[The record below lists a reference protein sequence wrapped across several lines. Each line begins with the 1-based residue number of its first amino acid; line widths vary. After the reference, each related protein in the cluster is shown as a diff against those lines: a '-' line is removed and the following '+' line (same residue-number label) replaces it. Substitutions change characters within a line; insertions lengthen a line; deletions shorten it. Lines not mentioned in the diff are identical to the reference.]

1 MDDAQDYDV
10 IVVGSGAGGML
21 AAVRAHDLGL
31 KTLVIE
37 RSDHYG
43 GTSAVSGGALWIPA
57 NGESPNPDSP
67 ELSLDYLRAVTA
79 GAVPEAKLRRYV
91 EYAPR
96 MIAHLKALGVRYFT
110 HQELSYPD
118 YYPFAPGALA
128 AGRTMFVASTDG
140 AVLGEEFFRLRE
152 ADPSYRLFNRIA
164 MDNEE
169 GLAIAAQAKGWQLT
183 LARLIFDYWGD
194 IRWRLRTPRDRQLK
208 LGGALI
214 GGLRKALADRGIP
227 LQLKTRMRTLLTEN
241 GRVTGLVAEQEG
253 QVLHI
258 GAARGVIL
266 ACGGFEQ
273 SQTLRERY
281 LDQPTMASWS
291 ATPRENNTGDG
302 LLAALEVGADTE
314 FLNEAWWAPTL
325 PTPSAHAP
333 NTVRNLAMF
342 LERGYP
348 HSLAVNRLG
357 KRFVNE
363 ACSYH
368 QFGQAM
374 LRDNAATGANMP
386 CWLVFD
392 ATFRRNYALGS
403 MLPAQMVPDSKLPPE
418 WLDNLLYRADT
429 LAGLAA
435 KLALPADAL
444 AATVAR
450 FNAGARQGVDE
461 DFGRGGNFH
470 NLFYGDA
477 RHTPNRTL
485 GELITAP
492 FYAVRL
498 DLGDIGTKGGPK
510 TDENA
515 RVMATD
521 GQAIPGL
528 YAIGNAAGSVM
539 GGAYPGA
546 GATLGAAM
554 TFGCLAAADIAQDR
568 DRETR

>member
-1 MDDAQDYDV
+1 MEAK
-10 IVVGSGAGGML
+10 
-21 AAVRAHDLGL
+21 AATHNQTHFFNRELSWLEFNQRVLDEAHDPGHPLLERL
-31 KTLVIE
+31 KFFCITGSNLDEFFEVRVADLKQEIE
-37 RSDHYG
+37 G
-43 GTSAVSGGALWIPA
+43 GTVSRSVDGRTPQETLT
-57 NGESPNPDSP
+57 
-67 ELSLDYLRAVTA
+67 AVTRRVRQMVEQQFA
-79 GAVPEAKLRRYV
+79 CWRNELVP
-91 EYAPR
+91 
-96 MIAHLKALGVRYFT
+96 
-110 HQELSYPD
+110 
-118 YYPFAPGALA
+118 
-128 AGRTMFVASTDG
+128 
-140 AVLGEEFFRLRE
+140 
-152 ADPSYRLFNRIA
+152 
-164 MDNEE
+164 
-169 GLAIAAQAKGWQLT
+169 
-183 LARLIFDYWGD
+183 
-194 IRWRLRTPRDRQLK
+194 
-208 LGGALI
+208 
-214 GGLRKALADRGIP
+214 ALADRGIP

-273 SQTLRERY
+273 SQALRERY

-333 NTVRNLAMF
+333 NTVRNFAMF

-357 KRFVNE
+357 KRFANE

-403 MLPAQMVPDSKLPPE
+403 LLPAQMVPDSKLPPE

-515 RVMATD
+515 RVMGTD
-521 GQAIPGL
+521 GHAIPGL

-554 TFGCLAAADIAQDR
+554 TFGCLAAADLAQER
-568 DRETR
+568 DHASR